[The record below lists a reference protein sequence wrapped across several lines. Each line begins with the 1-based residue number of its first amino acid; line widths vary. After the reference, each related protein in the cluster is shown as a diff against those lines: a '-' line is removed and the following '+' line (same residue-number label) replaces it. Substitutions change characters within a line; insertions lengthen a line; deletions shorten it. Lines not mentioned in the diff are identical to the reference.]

1 MLSIQKPHF
10 EAQVMDTSLSEAL
23 ELVKAIANK
32 WDREKLH
39 ENEQKLLQEWE
50 RLTWKVLKY
59 YLTRL
64 GDTGAAT
71 MEDEGPF
78 PKLEYLRMSAALV
91 TIFHCWGPE
100 KHSGHNK
107 PSDLVSSCS
116 APDLLP
122 LLANSACFR
131 LKAFLR

>member
-1 MLSIQKPHF
+1 
-10 EAQVMDTSLSEAL
+10 MDTSLSEAL
-23 ELVKAIANK
+23 DLVKAIANK

-39 ENEQKLLQEWE
+39 ANERKLLQEWE
-50 RLTWKVLKY
+50 TLTWKVLKY

-78 PKLEYLRMSAALV
+78 PKLEYLRMSAALD
-91 TIFHCWGPE
+91 TIFYCWGPE
-100 KHSGHNK
+100 KHLGHNK

-116 APDLLP
+116 PTDLLP
-122 LLANSACFR
+122 LFANSACFH